1 MTKGTQQSADVSV
14 SGDGT
19 ERTGVIEILYV
30 EDDPGFADLTVTCL
44 QEEGANFSITTAAD
58 AQTGLECLTDDVDCV
73 VSDYNMPG
81 KNGLEF
87 FESIRETYPGLPFIL
102 FTARAHETVV
112 SGAQAGSAF
121 DYLQKGGGI
130 DTFSE
135 LADRIRDAVETQRVQ
150 DTRTQEPQRG
160 EAGHQDC
167 LSVNSRQLSNE
178 RKCD

>member
-1 MTKGTQQSADVSV
+1 MAKGTQQSADASV
-14 SGDGT
+14 GDDGT
-19 ERTGVIEILYV
+19 DVVEILYV

-44 QEEGANFSITTAAD
+44 QDEGDNFSITTATD
-58 AQTGLECLTDDVDCV
+58 AEAGLERLSDDIACV

-87 FESIRETYPGLPFIL
+87 LESVRETYPTLPFIL
-102 FTARAHETVV
+102 FTARAHERVV
-112 SGAQAGSAF
+112 SDAQDACAF